1 MIEQKRTRASKSGV
15 KRRGAPPRISS
26 SDLAKLG
33 GGKVAYIKMLSSDE
47 ANRMYPAVKGLPKGI
62 SLFALHAADGT
73 PLALTDSRQAAI
85 GHAMGDKLHVQSLH

>member
-1 MIEQKRTRASKSGV
+1 MIEQKRTRSRKSAA
-15 KRRGAPPRISS
+15 RGRVPRISPA
-26 SDLAKLG
+26 DLAKLG
-33 GGKVAYIKMLSSDE
+33 GGEVAYIKMLSSDE

-62 SLFALHAADGT
+62 LLYALHAAAGT

>member
-1 MIEQKRTRASKSGV
+1 MVEQKRTKAGSAGA
-15 KRRGAPPRISS
+15 KRRRGMSRITTG
-26 SDLAKLG
+26 DLAKLG

-85 GHAMGDKLHVQSLH
+85 GHAMGDKLHVESLH